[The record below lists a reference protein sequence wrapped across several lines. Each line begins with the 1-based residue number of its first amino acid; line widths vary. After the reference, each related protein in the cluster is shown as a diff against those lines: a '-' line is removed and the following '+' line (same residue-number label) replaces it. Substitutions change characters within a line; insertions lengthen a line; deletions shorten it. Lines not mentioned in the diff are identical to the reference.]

1 MTKVLVA
8 WDLLL
13 HHLTGVEHVVE
24 DLVDRLDHHE
34 QEEYEAGVDK
44 PDIPDK
50 CCEILENK

>member
-50 CCEILENK
+50 CCEILK